1 MSAANHFR
9 ERSEPVA
16 RSIMGIIA
24 KQSIQGTIVTY
35 LGVAVGFVT
44 TFFVLTRFLSAEEI
58 GLARVLVD
66 AATLFIGLAQLG
78 TSSSIIR
85 FYPHFKH
92 SVESCRMVPNSLELS
107 SVEKTTLNNSTQPL
121 HNPTQSSDHGFFFWT
136 LIVPLVGFALFTAIY
151 CACHEPLSHWFGEK
165 SPLFIEYYY
174 MVLPMAFFMLYQTVF
189 ETNAN
194 VRMHIV
200 VPRAVRELIT
210 RIGLLVVY
218 LLYAFECLNI
228 NGFVIALCAV
238 YAVAMLC
245 NMVYLFSLGEV
256 SLLPDMDFLRQNP
269 SLVRQY
275 ILYTG
280 FLLVSAVASVLAP
293 TLSSFFITAEM
304 GLSYTGIFAIATYI
318 AVMVSI
324 PYRSVV
330 AIASPQLATAIK
342 ENNQQ
347 ETAHLMQQV
356 SSTLLLIGGMI
367 LCAIWLNID
376 LIFHILPNGETYAAA
391 RQVVLMLGTSQL
403 FIAVCSFASSAL
415 NYSHY
420 YAFSLLFSFIL
431 TTLSILLNNL
441 LIPHFGMEGAAV
453 SNLISYAVYFV
464 LIVLT
469 VRLTLKTS
477 TFTLQHLKIL
487 LLIVVI
493 LNLNFLWLEYLPI
506 HNIWLSSMIR
516 TIVLMGGACLVAW
529 RKNLSPEIN
538 QQVHSL
544 GERLKVKG

>member
-1 MSAANHFR
+1 
-9 ERSEPVA
+9 
-16 RSIMGIIA
+16 MGIIA

-58 GLARVLVD
+58 GLARVLID

-85 FYPHFKH
+85 FYPHFC
-92 SVESCRMVPNSLELS
+92 ES
-107 SVEKTTLNNSTQPL
+107 KAA
-121 HNPTQSSDHGFFFWT
+121 HKDWHGQSAGSNVSQTKEEHGFFFWT
-136 LIVPLVGFALFTAIY
+136 IIIPLIGFALFTAIY
-151 CACHEPLSHWFGEK
+151 CACYTPLSKWFGEK
-165 SPLFIEYYY
+165 SPLFVEYYY
-174 MVLPMAFFMLYQTVF
+174 MVLPMAFFMLYQTIF

-210 RIGLLVVY
+210 RIGLLIVY
-218 LLYAFECLNI
+218 LLYAFECLDI
-228 NGFVIALCAV
+228 NGYVIALCVV

-245 NMVYLFSLGEV
+245 NMGYLFSLGEI
-256 SLLPDMDFLRQNP
+256 SLRPDMQFLRQNR
-269 SLVRQY
+269 SLIRQY
-275 ILYTG
+275 VLYTG
-280 FLLVSAVASVLAP
+280 FLLISAVASVLAP

-304 GLSYTGIFAIATYI
+304 GLSFTGIFAIATYI

-324 PYRSVV
+324 PYRSMT

-342 ENNQQ
+342 ENNQH

-367 LCAIWLNID
+367 LCVIWINID
-376 LIFHILPNGETYAAA
+376 LIFYILPNGETYASA

-403 FIAVCSFASSAL
+403 IIAVCSFTSSAL
-415 NYSHY
+415 NYSRF

-431 TTLSILLNNL
+431 TALSILLNNL
-441 LIPHFGMEGAAV
+441 LIPYFGMNGAAI
-453 SNLISYAVYFV
+453 SNLLAYSIYFL

-469 VRLTLKTS
+469 VRFTLHTP
-477 TFTLQHLKIL
+477 TFTRQHLKII
-487 LLIVVI
+487 LLIIVI
-493 LNLNFLWLEYLPI
+493 INLNFLWLQHLPI
-506 HNIWLSSMIR
+506 NNIWISSIVR
-516 TIVLMGGACLVAW
+516 TIVLIGGGCVVAW
-529 RKNLSPEIN
+529 VKNLSPEIN
-538 QQVHSL
+538 QQVRSIISKYKSSTH
-544 GERLKVKG
+544 

>member
-1 MSAANHFR
+1 
-9 ERSEPVA
+9 
-16 RSIMGIIA
+16 MGIIA

-85 FYPHFKH
+85 FYPHFKNK
-92 SVESCRMVPNSLELS
+92 EQETNGA
-107 SVEKTTLNNSTQPL
+107 
-121 HNPTQSSDHGFFFWT
+121 SDHGFFFWT
-136 LIVPLVGFALFTAIY
+136 ILIPLIGFGIFTAIY
-151 CACHEPLSHWFGEK
+151 CACYTPISQWFGEK
-165 SPLFIEYYY
+165 SPLFVEYYY

-200 VPRAVRELIT
+200 IPRTVRELIT

-218 LLYAFECLNI
+218 LLYAFEVLNI
-228 NGFVIALCAV
+228 NGFVMALCSV

-245 NMVYLFSLGEV
+245 NMGYLFSLGEI
-256 SLLPDMDFLRQNP
+256 SLRPDWNFLRNNQ

-275 ILYTG
+275 LLYTG
-280 FLLVSAVASVLAP
+280 FLLISAVASVLAP

-324 PYRSVV
+324 PYRSMT

-342 ENNQQ
+342 EQNQTD
-347 ETAHLMQQV
+347 TAHLIQQV

-367 LCAIWLNID
+367 LCVIWLNID
-376 LIFHILPNGETYAAA
+376 LIFHILPNGATYASA

-403 FIAVCSFASSAL
+403 FIAVCSFTSSAL
-415 NYSHY
+415 NYSRF
-420 YAFSLLFSFIL
+420 YAFSLLFSFVL
-431 TTLSILLNNL
+431 TTISILLNNL
-441 LIPHFGMEGAAV
+441 LIPHFGMEGAAI
-453 SNLISYAVYFV
+453 SNLIAYAIYFI
-464 LIVLT
+464 LIILT
-469 VRLTLKTS
+469 VRFTLHAP
-477 TFTLQHLKIL
+477 TFTRQHLKIL
-487 LLIVVI
+487 LLII
-493 LNLNFLWLEYLPI
+493 LIINLNFLWQKYLPI
-506 HNIWLSSMIR
+506 NNIWISSIIR
-516 TIVLMGGACLVAW
+516 TIVLIGGGCMVAW
-529 RKNLSPEIN
+529 FKNLSPEIN
-538 QQVHSL
+538 QQVRSMR
-544 GERLKVKG
+544 ERVKGKV

>member
-1 MSAANHFR
+1 
-9 ERSEPVA
+9 
-16 RSIMGIIA
+16 MGIIA

-35 LGVAVGFVT
+35 LGVAVGFIT

-85 FYPHFKH
+85 FYPHFK
-92 SVESCRMVPNSLELS
+92 S
-107 SVEKTTLNNSTQPL
+107 SGVQEVKSSRVTSEQAQSASEHLNSTKGA
-121 HNPTQSSDHGFFFWT
+121 SEHGFFFWT
-136 LIVPLVGFALFTAIY
+136 LIVPLIGFALFTAIY
-151 CACHEPLSHWFGEK
+151 CACYTPLSQWFGEK
-165 SPLFIEYYY
+165 SPLFVEYYY

-218 LLYAFECLNI
+218 LLYAFRVVDI
-228 NGFVIALCAV
+228 DGFVVALCSV

-245 NMVYLFSLGEV
+245 NMGYLFSLGEV
-256 SLLPDMDFLRQNP
+256 SLRPDWAFLRENR

-324 PYRSVV
+324 PYRSMA
-330 AIASPQLATAIK
+330 AIAAPQLATAIK
-342 ENNQQ
+342 ENNQH

-356 SSTLLLIGGMI
+356 SSTLLLVGGII
-367 LCAIWLNID
+367 LCVIWLNID
-376 LIFHILPNGETYAAA
+376 LIFHILPNGETYASA
-391 RQVVLMLGTSQL
+391 RQVVLILATSQL
-403 FIAVCSFASSAL
+403 FIAVCTFTSSAL
-415 NYSHY
+415 NYSRF

-431 TTLSILLNNL
+431 TASSIGLNNL
-441 LIPHFGMEGAAV
+441 LIPHFGMDGAAV
-453 SNLISYAVYFV
+453 SNLIAYALYFL
-464 LIVLT
+464 LITLT
-469 VRLTLKTS
+469 VRLTLHAP
-477 TFTLQHLKIL
+477 TFTRQHAKIL

-493 LNLNFLWLEYLPI
+493 LNLNFLWQTYLPI
-506 HNIWLSSMIR
+506 HNIWLSSIIR
-516 TIVLMGGACLVAW
+516 SLVLIGGGCAVAW
-529 RKNLSPEIN
+529 YKNLSPEIN
-538 QQVHSL
+538 QQIQSFITKH
-544 GERLKVKG
+544 

>member
-1 MSAANHFR
+1 
-9 ERSEPVA
+9 
-16 RSIMGIIA
+16 MGIIA

-58 GLARVLVD
+58 GLARVLID

-85 FYPHFKH
+85 FYPHF
-92 SVESCRMVPNSLELS
+92 SES
-107 SVEKTTLNNSTQPL
+107 KAA
-121 HNPTQSSDHGFFFWT
+121 HKDWHGQSAGSNVSQTKEEHGFFFWT
-136 LIVPLVGFALFTAIY
+136 IIIPLIGFALFTAIY
-151 CACHEPLSHWFGEK
+151 CACYTPLSKWFGEK
-165 SPLFIEYYY
+165 SPLFVEYYY
-174 MVLPMAFFMLYQTVF
+174 MVLPMAFFMLYQTIF

-210 RIGLLVVY
+210 RIGLLIVY
-218 LLYAFECLNI
+218 LLYAFECLDI
-228 NGFVIALCAV
+228 NDYVIALCVV

-245 NMVYLFSLGEV
+245 NMGYLFSLGEI
-256 SLLPDMDFLRQNP
+256 SLRPDMQVLRQNR
-269 SLVRQY
+269 SLIRQY
-275 ILYTG
+275 VLYTG
-280 FLLVSAVASVLAP
+280 FLLISAVASVLAP

-304 GLSYTGIFAIATYI
+304 GLSFTGIFAIATYI

-324 PYRSVV
+324 PYRSMT

-342 ENNQQ
+342 ENNQH

-367 LCAIWLNID
+367 LCVIWINID
-376 LIFHILPNGETYAAA
+376 LIFYILPNGETYASA

-403 FIAVCSFASSAL
+403 IIAVCSFTSSAL
-415 NYSHY
+415 NYSRF

-431 TTLSILLNNL
+431 TALSILLNNL
-441 LIPHFGMEGAAV
+441 LIPYFGMNGAAI
-453 SNLISYAVYFV
+453 SNLLAYSIYFL

-469 VRLTLKTS
+469 VRFTLHTP
-477 TFTLQHLKIL
+477 TFTRQHLKII
-487 LLIVVI
+487 LLIIVI
-493 LNLNFLWLEYLPI
+493 VNLNFLWLKYLPI
-506 HNIWLSSMIR
+506 NNIWISSIIR
-516 TIVLMGGACLVAW
+516 TMVLIGGGCLVAW
-529 RKNLSPEIN
+529 IKNLSPEIN
-538 QQVHSL
+538 QQIRSMV
-544 GERLKVKG
+544 LKFRGGN

>member
-1 MSAANHFR
+1 
-9 ERSEPVA
+9 
-16 RSIMGIIA
+16 MGIIA

-58 GLARVLVD
+58 GLSRVLID

-85 FYPHFKH
+85 FYPHFRNKEQGTK
-92 SVESCRMVPNSLELS
+92 S
-107 SVEKTTLNNSTQPL
+107 QD
-121 HNPTQSSDHGFFFWT
+121 DHGFFFWT

-151 CACHEPLSHWFGEK
+151 CACHEPLSQWFGEK
-165 SPLFIEYYY
+165 SPLFVEYYY
-174 MVLPMAFFMLYQTVF
+174 MVLPMAFFMLYQTIF

-218 LLYAFECLNI
+218 LLYAFEWVNI
-228 NGFVIALCAV
+228 NGFVIALCGV

-245 NMVYLFSLGEV
+245 NMGYLFSLGEI
-256 SLLPDMDFLRQNP
+256 SLRPDWEFLRNNR

-275 ILYTG
+275 MLYTG

-304 GLSYTGIFAIATYI
+304 GLNYTGIFAIATYI

-324 PYRSVV
+324 PYRSMT

-342 ENNQQ
+342 ENDQR

-356 SSTLLLIGGMI
+356 SRSILLIGCII
-367 LCAIWLNID
+367 LCMIWLNID
-376 LIFHILPNGETYAAA
+376 LIFHILPNGEVYASA
-391 RQVVLMLGTSQL
+391 RNVVLLLGVSQL
-403 FIAVCSFASSAL
+403 FIATCSITSSAL
-415 NYSHY
+415 NYSRY
-420 YAFSLLFSFIL
+420 YAFSLIF
-431 TTLSILLNNL
+431 SILLTISSIIVNNNL
-441 LIPHFGMEGAAV
+441 IPSHGMNGAAM
-453 SNLISYAVYFV
+453 SNLISYAVYFI
-464 LIVLT
+464 LIVIT
-469 VRLTLKTS
+469 VRLTLRTS
-477 TFTLQHLKIL
+477 TFTRKHIYIVL
-487 LLIVVI
+487 LFASII
-493 LNLNFLWLEYLPI
+493 ALNYLWQQYLPI
-506 HNIWLSSMIR
+506 QNIWLSSIVR
-516 TIVLMGGACLVAW
+516 SIVLLGVAGLVAW
-529 RKNLSPEIN
+529 FANLSPEIN
-538 QQVHSL
+538 QQVRNL
-544 GERLKVKG
+544 RLKVRG

>member
-1 MSAANHFR
+1 
-9 ERSEPVA
+9 
-16 RSIMGIIA
+16 MGIIA

-58 GLARVLVD
+58 GLSRVLID

-85 FYPHFKH
+85 FYPHFRNKEQGTK
-92 SVESCRMVPNSLELS
+92 S
-107 SVEKTTLNNSTQPL
+107 QD
-121 HNPTQSSDHGFFFWT
+121 DHGFFFWT

-165 SPLFIEYYY
+165 SPLFVEYYY
-174 MVLPMAFFMLYQTVF
+174 MVLPMAFFMLYQTIF

-218 LLYAFECLNI
+218 LLYAFEWVNI
-228 NGFVIALCAV
+228 NGFVIALCGV

-245 NMVYLFSLGEV
+245 NMGYLFSLGEI
-256 SLLPDMDFLRQNP
+256 SLRPDWEFLRNNS

-275 ILYTG
+275 MLYTG

-304 GLSYTGIFAIATYI
+304 GLNYTGIFAIATYI

-324 PYRSVV
+324 PYRSMT

-342 ENNQQ
+342 ENNQR

-356 SSTLLLIGGMI
+356 SRSILLIGCII
-367 LCAIWLNID
+367 LCMIWLNID
-376 LIFHILPNGETYAAA
+376 LIFHILPNGEVYASA
-391 RQVVLMLGTSQL
+391 RNVVLLLGVSQL
-403 FIAVCSFASSAL
+403 FIATCSITSSAL
-415 NYSHY
+415 NYSRY
-420 YAFSLLFSFIL
+420 YAFSLIF
-431 TTLSILLNNL
+431 SILLTVSSIILNNNL
-441 LIPHFGMEGAAV
+441 IPSHGMNGAAM
-453 SNLISYAVYFV
+453 SNLISYAVYFI
-464 LIVLT
+464 LIVIT
-469 VRLTLKTS
+469 VRLTLRTS
-477 TFTLQHLKIL
+477 TFTRKHIYIVL
-487 LLIVVI
+487 LFAAII
-493 LNLNFLWLEYLPI
+493 ALNYIWQQYLPI
-506 HNIWLSSMIR
+506 QNIWLSS
-516 TIVLMGGACLVAW
+516 IVRSIILLGVAGLVAW
-529 RKNLSPEIN
+529 FANLSPEIN
-538 QQVHSL
+538 QQVRNL
-544 GERLKVKG
+544 RLKVRG

>member
-1 MSAANHFR
+1 
-9 ERSEPVA
+9 
-16 RSIMGIIA
+16 MGIIA

-58 GLARVLVD
+58 GLSRVLID

-85 FYPHFKH
+85 FYPHFK
-92 SVESCRMVPNSLELS
+92 VKGGRLKVKGDN
-107 SVEKTTLNNSTQPL
+107 
-121 HNPTQSSDHGFFFWT
+121 SDHGFFFWT

-151 CACHEPLSHWFGEK
+151 CVCYEPLSHWFGEK
-165 SPLFIEYYY
+165 SPLFVEYYY
-174 MVLPMAFFMLYQTVF
+174 MVLPMAFFMLYQTIF

-218 LLYAFECLNI
+218 LLYAFEWVNI
-228 NGFVIALCAV
+228 NGFVIALCGV

-245 NMVYLFSLGEV
+245 NMGYLFSLGEI
-256 SLLPDMDFLRQNP
+256 SLRPDWAFLRNNR

-275 ILYTG
+275 MLYTG

-304 GLSYTGIFAIATYI
+304 GLNYTGIFAIATYI

-324 PYRSVV
+324 PYRSMT

-342 ENNQQ
+342 ENNQR

-356 SSTLLLIGGMI
+356 SRSILLIGCTI
-367 LCAIWLNID
+367 LCMIWVNID
-376 LIFHILPNGETYAAA
+376 LIFHILPNGEVYASA
-391 RQVVLMLGTSQL
+391 RNVVLLLGVSQL
-403 FIAVCSFASSAL
+403 FIATCSITSSAL
-415 NYSHY
+415 NYSRY
-420 YAFSLLFSFIL
+420 YAFSLIF
-431 TTLSILLNNL
+431 SILLTVSSIILNNNL
-441 LIPHFGMEGAAV
+441 IPTHGMNGAAM
-453 SNLISYAVYFV
+453 SNLISYAVYFI
-464 LIVLT
+464 LIVIT
-469 VRLTLKTS
+469 VRLTLRTS
-477 TFTLQHLKIL
+477 TFTRKHIYIVL
-487 LLIVVI
+487 LFAAII
-493 LNLNFLWLEYLPI
+493 ALNYLWQQYLPI
-506 HNIWLSSMIR
+506 QNIWLSSIVR
-516 TIVLMGGACLVAW
+516 SIVLLGVAGLVAW
-529 RKNLSPEIN
+529 FANLSPEIN
-538 QQVHSL
+538 QQVRNL
-544 GERLKVKG
+544 RLKVRG

>member
-1 MSAANHFR
+1 
-9 ERSEPVA
+9 
-16 RSIMGIIA
+16 MGIIA

-58 GLARVLVD
+58 GLSRVLID

-85 FYPHFKH
+85 FYPHFK
-92 SVESCRMVPNSLELS
+92 VKG
-107 SVEKTTLNNSTQPL
+107 EKLKVKGDN
-121 HNPTQSSDHGFFFWT
+121 SDHGFFFWT

-151 CACHEPLSHWFGEK
+151 CACHEPLSCWFGEK
-165 SPLFIEYYY
+165 SPLFVEYYY
-174 MVLPMAFFMLYQTVF
+174 MVLPMAFFMLYQTIF

-218 LLYAFECLNI
+218 LLYAFEWVNI
-228 NGFVIALCAV
+228 NGFVIALCGV

-245 NMVYLFSLGEV
+245 NMGYLFSLGEI
-256 SLLPDMDFLRQNP
+256 SLRPDWEFLRNNR

-275 ILYTG
+275 MLYTG

-304 GLSYTGIFAIATYI
+304 GLNYTGIFAIATYI

-324 PYRSVV
+324 PYRSMT

-342 ENNQQ
+342 ENNQR

-356 SSTLLLIGGMI
+356 SRSILLIGCTI
-367 LCAIWLNID
+367 LCIIWLNID
-376 LIFHILPNGETYAAA
+376 LIFHILPNGEVYASA
-391 RQVVLMLGTSQL
+391 RNVVLLLGVSQL
-403 FIAVCSFASSAL
+403 FIATCSITSSAL
-415 NYSHY
+415 NYSRY
-420 YAFSLLFSFIL
+420 YAFSLIF
-431 TTLSILLNNL
+431 SILLTVSSIMLNNNL
-441 LIPHFGMEGAAV
+441 IPTHGMNGAAM
-453 SNLISYAVYFV
+453 SNLISYAVYFI
-464 LIVLT
+464 LIVIT
-469 VRLTLKTS
+469 VRLTLRTS
-477 TFTLQHLKIL
+477 TFTRKHIYIVL
-487 LLIVVI
+487 LFAAII
-493 LNLNFLWLEYLPI
+493 ALNYLWQQYLPI
-506 HNIWLSSMIR
+506 QNIWLSSIVR
-516 TIVLMGGACLVAW
+516 SIVLLGVAGLVAW
-529 RKNLSPEIN
+529 FANFSPEIN
-538 QQVHSL
+538 QQVQNL
-544 GERLKVKG
+544 RLKVRG

>member
-1 MSAANHFR
+1 
-9 ERSEPVA
+9 
-16 RSIMGIIA
+16 MGIIA

-58 GLARVLVD
+58 GLSRVLID

-85 FYPHFKH
+85 FYPHFRNKEQGAK
-92 SVESCRMVPNSLELS
+92 S
-107 SVEKTTLNNSTQPL
+107 QD
-121 HNPTQSSDHGFFFWT
+121 DHGFFFWT

-151 CACHEPLSHWFGEK
+151 CACYEPLSHWFGEK
-165 SPLFIEYYY
+165 SPLFVEYYY
-174 MVLPMAFFMLYQTVF
+174 MVLPMAFFMLYQTIF

-218 LLYAFECLNI
+218 LLYAFEWVNI
-228 NGFVIALCAV
+228 NGFVIALCGV

-245 NMVYLFSLGEV
+245 NMGYLFSLGEI
-256 SLLPDMDFLRQNP
+256 SLRPDWEFLRNNR

-275 ILYTG
+275 MLYTG

-304 GLSYTGIFAIATYI
+304 GLNYTGIFAIATYI

-324 PYRSVV
+324 PYRSMT

-342 ENNQQ
+342 ENNQR

-356 SSTLLLIGGMI
+356 SRSILLIGCTI
-367 LCAIWLNID
+367 LCIIWLNID
-376 LIFHILPNGETYAAA
+376 LIFHILPNGEVYASA
-391 RQVVLMLGTSQL
+391 RNVVLLLGVSQL
-403 FIAVCSFASSAL
+403 FIATCSITSSAL
-415 NYSHY
+415 NYSRY
-420 YAFSLLFSFIL
+420 YAFSLIF
-431 TTLSILLNNL
+431 SILLTVSSIILNNNL
-441 LIPHFGMEGAAV
+441 IPTHGMNGAAM
-453 SNLISYAVYFV
+453 SNLISYAVYFI
-464 LIVLT
+464 LIVIT
-469 VRLTLKTS
+469 VRLTLRTS
-477 TFTLQHLKIL
+477 TFTRKHIYIVL
-487 LLIVVI
+487 LFAAII
-493 LNLNFLWLEYLPI
+493 ALNYLWQQYLPI
-506 HNIWLSSMIR
+506 QNIWLSS
-516 TIVLMGGACLVAW
+516 IVRSIILLGVAGLVAW
-529 RKNLSPEIN
+529 FANLSPEIN
-538 QQVHSL
+538 QQVRNL
-544 GERLKVKG
+544 RLKVRG

>member
-1 MSAANHFR
+1 
-9 ERSEPVA
+9 
-16 RSIMGIIA
+16 MGIIA

-44 TFFVLTRFLSAEEI
+44 TFFVLTRFLTAEEI
-58 GLARVLVD
+58 GLARVLID

-85 FYPHFKH
+85 FYPHFK
-92 SVESCRMVPNSLELS
+92 S
-107 SVEKTTLNNSTQPL
+107 SGVQEVKSSGVTSEQAQSASEHLNSTKGA
-121 HNPTQSSDHGFFFWT
+121 SEHGFFFWT
-136 LIVPLVGFALFTAIY
+136 LIVPLIGFALFTAIY
-151 CACHEPLSHWFGEK
+151 CACYTPLSQWFGEK
-165 SPLFIEYYY
+165 SPLFVEYYY

-218 LLYAFECLNI
+218 LLYAFRVVGI
-228 NGFVIALCAV
+228 DGFVVALCSV

-245 NMVYLFSLGEV
+245 NMGYLFSLGEV
-256 SLLPDMDFLRQNP
+256 SLRPDWAFLRENR

-324 PYRSVV
+324 PYRSMA
-330 AIASPQLATAIK
+330 AIAAPQLATAIK
-342 ENNQQ
+342 ENNQH

-356 SSTLLLIGGMI
+356 SSTLLLVGGII
-367 LCAIWLNID
+367 LCVIWLNID
-376 LIFHILPNGETYAAA
+376 LIFHVLPNGETYASA
-391 RQVVLMLGTSQL
+391 RQVVLILATSQL
-403 FIAVCSFASSAL
+403 FIAVCTFTSSAL
-415 NYSHY
+415 NYSRF

-431 TTLSILLNNL
+431 TASSIGLNNL
-441 LIPHFGMEGAAV
+441 LIPHFGMDGAAV
-453 SNLISYAVYFV
+453 SNLIAYALYFL
-464 LIVLT
+464 LITLT
-469 VRLTLKTS
+469 VRLTLHAP
-477 TFTLQHLKIL
+477 TFTRQHAKIL

-493 LNLNFLWLEYLPI
+493 LNLNFLWQTYLPI
-506 HNIWLSSMIR
+506 HNIWLSSIIR
-516 TIVLMGGACLVAW
+516 SLVLIGGGCAVAW
-529 RKNLSPEIN
+529 YKNLSPEIN
-538 QQVHSL
+538 QQIQSFITKH
-544 GERLKVKG
+544 

>member
-1 MSAANHFR
+1 
-9 ERSEPVA
+9 
-16 RSIMGIIA
+16 MGIIA

-85 FYPHFKH
+85 FYPHFK
-92 SVESCRMVPNSLELS
+92 S
-107 SVEKTTLNNSTQPL
+107 SGVQEVKSSRVTSEQAQSASEHLNSTKGA
-121 HNPTQSSDHGFFFWT
+121 SEHGFFFWT
-136 LIVPLVGFALFTAIY
+136 ILIPLIGFGLFATLY
-151 CACHEPLSHWFGEK
+151 CACYTPLSQWFGEK
-165 SPLFIEYYY
+165 SPLFVEYYY

-218 LLYAFECLNI
+218 LLYAFRVVGI
-228 NGFVIALCAV
+228 DGFVVALCSV

-245 NMVYLFSLGEV
+245 NMGYLFSLGEV
-256 SLLPDMDFLRQNP
+256 SLRPDWNFLRSNR

-275 ILYTG
+275 LLYTG
-280 FLLVSAVASVLAP
+280 FLLISAVASVLAP

-324 PYRSVV
+324 PYRSMA
-330 AIASPQLATAIK
+330 AIAAPQLATAIK
-342 ENNQQ
+342 ENNQH

-356 SSTLLLIGGMI
+356 SSTLLLVGGII
-367 LCAIWLNID
+367 LCVIWLNID
-376 LIFHILPNGETYAAA
+376 LIFHILPNGETYASA
-391 RQVVLMLGTSQL
+391 RQVVLILATSQL
-403 FIAVCSFASSAL
+403 FIAVCTFTSSAL
-415 NYSHY
+415 NYSRF
-420 YAFSLLFSFIL
+420 YAFSLLFSFLL
-431 TTLSILLNNL
+431 TASSIGLNNL
-441 LIPHFGMEGAAV
+441 LIPHFGMDGAAV
-453 SNLISYAVYFV
+453 SNLIAYALYFL
-464 LIVLT
+464 LITLT
-469 VRLTLKTS
+469 VRLTLHAP
-477 TFTLQHLKIL
+477 TFTRQHAKIL

-493 LNLNFLWLEYLPI
+493 LNLNFLWQTYLPI
-506 HNIWLSSMIR
+506 NNIWLSSIIR
-516 TIVLMGGACLVAW
+516 SLVLIGGGCAVAW
-529 RKNLSPEIN
+529 FKNLSPEIN
-538 QQVHSL
+538 QQVRSL
-544 GERLKVKG
+544 GDRLKVKG